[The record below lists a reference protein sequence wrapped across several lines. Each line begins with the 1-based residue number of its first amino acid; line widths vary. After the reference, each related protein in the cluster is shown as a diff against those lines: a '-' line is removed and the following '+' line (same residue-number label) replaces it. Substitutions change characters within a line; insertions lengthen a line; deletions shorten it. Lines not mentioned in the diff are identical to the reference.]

1 MRAKSSGTFCQ
12 KRSGAGASPEGRIRQ
27 GAPEPGLESGPHGQ
41 SGWNRGRDPVPG
53 WSAAFSLGGSSVDLV
68 TIIRRLDDF
77 WRGEGCVI
85 GQPYDR
91 EKGAGTMNPLTFF
104 RALGPEP
111 WRVAYVEPC
120 RRPADGRYGDSP
132 NRLSR
137 YLQYQ
142 VLVKPAP
149 EDIVERYLASLAALG
164 LSWDRHDLRLVEDNW
179 EHPSLG
185 AWGLGWEVWVDGM
198 EVTQFTYFQ
207 QVAGLE
213 AKPVSVEITY
223 GLERIAA
230 YIQAVDSV
238 YDLAYDQTVSYG
250 EMALAEERQNCR
262 YAFETASVAFLRQS
276 FEAGEAEGLRALEAG
291 LWAAAYDQAL
301 DCSRAF
307 NLLEARRAL
316 AWTERAALVG
326 RIRTLAR
333 RAAELW
339 LRERQEMGFPLL
351 GVGGAK

>member
-1 MRAKSSGTFCQ
+1 MDLVGI
-12 KRSGAGASPEGRIRQ
+12 IRQ
-27 GAPEPGLESGPHGQ
+27 
-41 SGWNRGRDPVPG
+41 
-53 WSAAFSLGGSSVDLV
+53 
-68 TIIRRLDDF
+68 LDDY
-77 WRGEGCVI
+77 WRQQGCLI
-85 GQPYDR
+85 GQGYDR

-120 RRPADGRYGDSP
+120 RRPADGRYGESP

-142 VLVKPAP
+142 VLIKPAP
-149 EDIVERYLASLAALG
+149 ADIVELYRGSLAAIG
-164 LSWDRHDLRLVEDNW
+164 LPLDRHDFRLVEDNW

-207 QVAGLE
+207 QVAGMELR
-213 AKPVSVEITY
+213 PVSVEITY
-223 GLERIAA
+223 GLERLAA
-230 YIQAVDSV
+230 YIQEVDSV
-238 YDLAYDQTVSYG
+238 YELAYDHEITYG
-250 EMALAEERQNCR
+250 EMALGSERQNCR
-262 YAFETASVAFLRQS
+262 YAFDLASVPFLRQS
-276 FEAGEAEGLRALEAG
+276 FEAAEAEGQRAAAAG

-301 DCSRAF
+301 DCSRLF

-326 RIRTLAR
+326 RIRTIAR
-333 RAAELW
+333 RSAELW
-339 LRERQEMGFPLL
+339 LAERAEMGFPLL
-351 GVGGAK
+351 AAAVAK